1 MKIATYLS
9 TLGICASALFLIACS
24 DSTVSSDNYDKYF
37 QKYTKTI
44 STAEW
49 ERMQITALNNSY
61 KIQFSN
67 INTTKTQNCTLYSQ
81 GIFLNESTAK
91 VSSGL
96 LLRPNKAK
104 DMTIVVKQLKKGIDV
119 KISNMPK
126 FIEICG
132 DIHAN
137 ASGAYDLSE

>member
-1 MKIATYLS
+1 MKTLS
-9 TLGICASALFLIACS
+9 YINTFGLCASALILIACS
-24 DSTVSSDNYDKYF
+24 KAKVGNDDYDKYF

-44 STAEW
+44 SITEW
-49 ERMQITALNNSY
+49 ERMQVTPLNNSY

-67 INTTKTQNCTLYSQ
+67 INTIKTQNCTLYSQ
-81 GIFLNESTAK
+81 GILLNESTAK
-91 VSSGL
+91 GSSGL

-104 DMTIVVKQLKKGIDV
+104 DMTIVIKQLKKGIDV

-126 FIEICG
+126 FIDICG

-137 ASGAYDLSE
+137 ASGVYDLSD